1 MQPEKG
7 APAIYHH
14 MRCGYDGIVQ
24 VVLGRNAKEVTAVCG
39 NSAGALELVP
49 TADHREGKPW
59 LFASQELQWRGAGT
73 SMAELALLKPDA
85 SGKIDPY
92 EQIYKSREWYGLV
105 PEQNER
111 YLDLY
116 FHNKDPGAGRY
127 KFDMLID
134 NAKGVHDGIFEAYHR
149 NTYTHYG
156 EDPELSSWQ
165 DIVWLG
171 NSERVT
177 PIHGVA
183 LRDNGNGS
191 YRSPEVPDAPELRE
205 VAGSGDG
212 TVCHY
217 AGTVPEGKGGSQG

>member
-73 SMAELALLKPDA
+73 SMAELALPKPDA

-111 YLDLY
+111 YLDLSADGTEMVGPRRSLNSIIDGVKY
-116 FHNKDPGAGRY
+116 FHESILEK
-127 KFDMLID
+127 
-134 NAKGVHDGIFEAYHR
+134 YHK
-149 NTYTHYG
+149 NTYSHYG
-156 EDPELSSWQ
+156 ADPELSSWQ